1 MPDDDTQKDTIL
13 ITSWLEPDLVER
25 VRSEAPGVSVVCEP
39 GLLRPPRYAADHAGQ
54 PVERSPSEEA
64 RWRELLANASILY
77 DIDPTHRHDLPE
89 LAPRVRWVQATS
101 AGIGQ
106 LVRRMDYGRLMP
118 NTVFT
123 TASGVHARPLSEF
136 VLMAM
141 LAHVRGLLEM
151 TRKQRERRWERFAG
165 TDLQDRTVLV
175 VGHGAIGSEVGRLAR
190 TFGMR
195 VVGIKRQPD
204 GIDPTSVHA
213 DELHGPD
220 ALSDLLPQA
229 DFLVLA
235 TPHTDDTEGM
245 IGTDQLS
252 ALPKG
257 AAVVNIGRGALVDE
271 AALVSALEAGH
282 LGGAYLDV
290 FAEEPLPV
298 DSPLWTLPNVLVSP
312 HSGSTSDRE
321 NARIVDL
328 FCDNLRRWREGR
340 PLLNVLDLDRLY

>member
-1 MPDDDTQKDTIL
+1 MLDDDTRKDTIL
-13 ITSWLEPDLVER
+13 ITSWLEPELVER
-25 VRSEAPGVSVVCEP
+25 VRSEAPDVPVVYVPE
-39 GLLRPPRYAADHAGQ
+39 LLRPPRYPADHTGH
-54 PVERSPSEEA
+54 PVKRSSSEEA
-64 RWRELLANASILY
+64 RWRALLGNASILY
-77 DIDPTHRHDLPE
+77 DIDPTHRDDLPE
-89 LAPRVRWVQATS
+89 LAPRVRWIQATS

-106 LVRRMDYGRLMP
+106 LVRRMDYRRRMP

-123 TASGVHARPLSEF
+123 TASGVHAGPLSEF
-136 VLMAM
+136 VMMAM
-141 LAHVRGLLEM
+141 LAHARGLLEM
-151 TRKQRERRWERFAG
+151 TRKQRERLWERFAG
-165 TDLQDRTVLV
+165 TDLLGRTVVV

-190 TFGMR
+190 ALGMR
-195 VVGIKRQPD
+195 VLGIKRRPD
-204 GIDPTSVHA
+204 GIDPTSLHA

-220 ALSDLLPQA
+220 ALSDLLPRA

-252 ALPKG
+252 ALPEG
-257 AAVVNIGRGALVDE
+257 AALVNIGRGALVNE
-271 AALVSALEAGH
+271 AALVSALESGH

-321 NARIVDL
+321 NERIVDL
-328 FCDNLRRWREGR
+328 FCQNLRRWREER
-340 PLLNVLDLDRLY
+340 SLLNVLDMDRLY